1 MGNRTRA
8 LNCKGLEGVI
18 IDANFDQKD
27 VKEIAIWTS
36 PRYGGKLRRMSNLG
50 RIFGQ
55 VEVERVRGGIRAV
68 FMRPRRSSSTSVKAG
83 AETCCMEISTGSF
96 AIPWPEDDSGYQVGD
111 RYYNGPGSKMDWRR
125 RKVEERIQ

>member
-8 LNCKGLEGVI
+8 LNCEGLEGVI

-27 VKEIAIWTS
+27 VKEVAIRTS

-68 FMRPRRSSSTSVKAG
+68 FMRSRRSSSTSV
-83 AETCCMEISTGSF
+83 
-96 AIPWPEDDSGYQVGD
+96 
-111 RYYNGPGSKMDWRR
+111 N
-125 RKVEERIQ
+125 